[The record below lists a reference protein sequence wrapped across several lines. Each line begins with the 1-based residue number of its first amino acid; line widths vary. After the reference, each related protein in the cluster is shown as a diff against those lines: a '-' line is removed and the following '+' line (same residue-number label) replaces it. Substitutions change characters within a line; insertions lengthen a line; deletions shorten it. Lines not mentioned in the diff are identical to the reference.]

1 MKRIKNMTDAESD
14 AEVSELEQRYTPQP
28 LTFWKVVW
36 AIVLAVLLLWFVP
49 LVWTLLE
56 ASVS

>member
-14 AEVSELEQRYTPQP
+14 AEVSELEQRYAPQP